1 MQHEVRG
8 CSRQKTVDFH
18 KCDVD
23 KGNVVVFGQQDSY
36 IENTSTGQRI
46 PTNRIKVVFV
56 MQLKAQTSADS
67 TKMGGREGSKNP
79 TRIRLSARRFVNA
92 VRPS

>member
-8 CSRQKTVDFH
+8 CSRQKTVDFR

-46 PTNRIKVVFV
+46 PTNRRNVVFV

-67 TKMGGREGSKNP
+67 TKMEEGGGVR
-79 TRIRLSARRFVNA
+79 RIQHEFGFPDA
-92 VRPS
+92 VS